1 MKRTLAFLISV
12 LIMISFAAFSGCT
25 KNETDIPLFADDPE
39 VLAKWDEYSVLSG
52 IPKFTLNGVFDGI
65 YSDEERV
72 VVSYLGV
79 TESDYI
85 EYTKLL
91 QSNGFKLK
99 ENSAIWITEGLSGV
113 PEFIRMN
120 EKVTLVWS
128 INGGLDIS
136 AEYPG
141 QPS

>member
-1 MKRTLAFLISV
+1 MKRTLSLLIAV
-12 LIMISFAAFSGCT
+12 LTLLSFIALSGCT
-25 KNETDIPLFADDPE
+25 KHEEEKTLFADDPE

-52 IPKFTLNGVFDGI
+52 IPRFTFNGVFDNI

-91 QSNGFKLK
+91 QLNGFRLK

-113 PEFIRMN
+113 PEFVRMN
-120 EKVTLVWS
+120 EKITLVWS

-141 QPS
+141 QSS